1 MTRREKLIED
11 YEDAL
16 FALLM
21 DDVAQVEGEEAM
33 RLNEE
38 LLADPQY
45 AVPEEVQRRCKKT
58 IRRAFAR
65 KKRKKIG
72 QSAYKVFQRA
82 SMAAMIAAML
92 FTTAFAWSPEVRRI
106 TLNAIIDSGALYS
119 EFRAEDDPAP
129 TPDVTAEDDLGP
141 HYNVSLEWLPDGYH
155 IVYGDKSL
163 DGNVTIVF
171 EDKKGNW
178 IELYIS
184 SFYGT
189 HSQFDTEDAE
199 IKNITIQGHPGLLV
213 TKDMDYLPDTE
224 PYTRHRVIWTDDE
237 QEILVDVTANAL
249 TEEEILRLAE
259 GIRWGGPK

>member
-21 DDVAQVEGEEAM
+21 DDVAQMEGEEAM

-106 TLNAIIDSGALYS
+106 TLNALIDSGALYS
-119 EFRAEDDPAP
+119 EFRAGDDPAP

-155 IVYGDKSL
+155 IAYGNEFP
-163 DGNVTIVF
+163 DGTATIIF
-171 EDKKGNW
+171 EDKKGDR

-184 SFYGT
+184 HFDGMT
-189 HSQFDTEDAE
+189 SQFDTEDAE
-199 IKNITIQGHPGLLV
+199 VKNIMVQDHAGLLV
-213 TKDMDYLPDTE
+213 TKKIDYLSDSPSYTE
-224 PYTRHRVIWTDDE
+224 HRVIWTDDE
-237 QEILVDVTANAL
+237 QQILVDVTANAL